1 MQNDDYK
8 KQLQDYK
15 IELKKVYEKSQD
27 TFEKQL
33 SFLSAGAL
41 GFSMLFVEKIVN
53 DFNSSKCKWTII
65 LSWLILGGTL
75 IVNLVSHLLSARNN
89 YKTMSEIDNDLY
101 SFEKVNGR
109 IRIIN
114 FLNWTTIVM
123 LLIGILL
130 FIFFVLFNI

>member
-1 MQNDDYK
+1 MILIRQN
-8 KQLQDYK
+8 
-15 IELKKVYEKSQD
+15 VN
-27 TFEKQL
+27 
-33 SFLSAGAL
+33 G
-41 GFSMLFVEKIVN
+41 LF
-53 DFNSSKCKWTII
+53 I